1 MTKIIITLMLN
12 LSFTFFITSHPIMM
26 ILNLI
31 ILTILS
37 SLLTTLFMKISWFSY
52 ILFLIML
59 GGMLVVF
66 IYITSLAPNEPFKL
80 SLITM
85 ILMTSSF
92 PLVLSSYNYM
102 FHYKSTMFKLSITNM
117 FSSLSLLTTIL
128 LVSFLLITL
137 IAVVKISKIS
147 QGPIQ
152 LT

>member
-1 MTKIIITLMLN
+1 MIIMLMLY
-12 LSFTFFITSHPIMM
+12 LSFTFFIINHPIMM

-31 ILTILS
+31 FLTILS

-52 ILFLIML
+52 TLFLIML

-66 IYITSLAPNEPFKL
+66 IYITSLAPNE
-80 SLITM
+80 S
-85 ILMTSSF
+85 
-92 PLVLSSYNYM
+92 
-102 FHYKSTMFKLSITNM
+102 FKLSINTLTLMSITFPLTLLMYNNMFHHKPSTFKSSIMNM

-152 LT
+152 LS